1 MEQERAIVIAPDATN
16 PTVTLDPYQQ
26 AAAAMMQA
34 QARTAQ
40 LEEEL
45 AALR

>member
-1 MEQERAIVIAPDATN
+1 MERERAIVIAPDATN
-16 PTVTLDPYQQ
+16 PTITLDPYQQ
-26 AAAAMMQA
+26 TAAATMRA